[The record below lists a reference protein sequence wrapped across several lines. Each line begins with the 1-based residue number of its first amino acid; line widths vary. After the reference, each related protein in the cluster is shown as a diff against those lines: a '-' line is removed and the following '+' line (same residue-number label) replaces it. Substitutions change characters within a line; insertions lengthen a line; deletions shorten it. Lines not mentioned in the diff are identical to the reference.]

1 MAFNYADYYQL
12 NYLEST
18 GTQYINT
25 GIKTP
30 FSFGMKFELT
40 ATANSTGIC
49 GQFVNVN
56 NYRFGFEIVNGKF
69 QFGVGQSWIWK
80 ASIDTNYH
88 AVLCDLT
95 DPSDP
100 QFWDNETSYAYPTTA
115 SVNAQDFWL
124 FASNGLAN
132 KSSQKLYQFIV
143 YDENQDETHI
153 FTPAERKSDGVL
165 GLYEEV
171 NGVFYTNNGTG
182 DFVSGGR
189 VGTYYVISAG
199 VSPTGAGSVS
209 GAGTYQEGDTA
220 TLTATANA
228 GYVFSFWSD
237 GSNDNPHSFEVS
249 ENVSLY
255 AYFVSDDT
263 NIGLPSGYTALLG
276 FPSRD
281 DNVQFY
287 IDTGFYPTEQTE
299 IELNAIGVW
308 EAVGNGYPVGY
319 VFGCRNTN
327 SNTSQGQFGLYIGY
341 NGNSYFCFN
350 NQRIANV
357 VADDITLTDFN
368 FFTKKNT
375 GILNYSNIG
384 HYEFTATNQN
394 AFVSTQPIHLCGFN
408 NGGTHIDPELWSD
421 QIFIRSCRI
430 KQNGNIIRDFVPAW
444 HEAQQKFG
452 LFDMITREFYEGG
465 NISQFHYLDPY
476 IVQTADDGHG
486 TGYVYVDDLGYVSK
500 ARFFNRGAKDYWQTP
515 VYLHAEAREGYVF
528 DRWEDGNGNVLS
540 RDADFTFAVDDL
552 PKADITATAYFV
564 KKAEMD
570 FSTGFNAV
578 ILGYGTSY
586 LKYASY
592 LKVRSAEINEDAL
605 QRTTSTIELENV
617 PSSVVPNCAVF
628 VFDPK
633 NRLYYTG
640 IVKEIDGN
648 TITCREPVSIYDD
661 DIKLLPAMY
670 DAKKS
675 LTYNVYDIL
684 TNYSS
689 YSTFDQRKRG
699 MVKNVL
705 DGLTPNSERPRL
717 VLNPNG
723 DVSWSMPQITEAE
736 VVNGEDFLID
746 LFNQFGILYDASMY
760 QTEVAGL
767 KAMYMQ
773 LDPVNNLAYPRLT
786 LGDNIEVI
794 KDVSITESP
803 EEYTYLMVY
812 TENGATLRGQF
823 AVNVNGDIDE
833 YVQDEWGLTEANYK
847 ALTNCRTKVVLS
859 SDVLQTIAKQELNP
873 AVNNHKI
880 TFTLD
885 NTGMMRFENMRIGQP
900 VSFYVGSKVYDSV
913 ITAWSYTIEPNADE
927 IKSVSITLGNVR
939 TNMTSKLNMKK
950 KK

>member
-1 MAFNYADYYQL
+1 MAFNYNDYYEL
-12 NYLEST
+12 NYLESS

-30 FSFGMKFELT
+30 MTFSIRFELIT
-40 ATANSTGIC
+40 TSNNQGIFGQRVNSVSG
-49 GQFVNVN
+49 
-56 NYRFGFEIVNGKF
+56 RFGSYIANQKLRFF
-69 QFGVGQSWIWK
+69 VGNSYIWNVDV
-80 ASIDTNYH
+80 DTNLH
-88 AVLCDLT
+88 QVMCDLT

-100 QFWDNETSYAYPTTA
+100 QFRDNAVSYTYPSGA
-115 SVNAQDFWL
+115 SVNSQDFWL
-124 FASNGLAN
+124 FGCNGLSDKA
-132 KSSQKLYQFIV
+132 SQKLYWFRA
-143 YDENQDETHI
+143 YDGAGEETAI
-153 FTPAERKSDGVL
+153 FKPAERKSDGVL
-165 GLYEEV
+165 GLYEEISET
-171 NGVFYTNNGTG
+171 FYENDGTG
-182 DFVSGGR
+182 DFISGGR
-189 VGTYYVISAG
+189 VGTQYVVSVGI
-199 VSPTGAGSVS
+199 SPTGAGSVS
-209 GAGTYQEGDTA
+209 GAGTYEEGDTA

-228 GYVFSFWSD
+228 GFVFSLWSD
-237 GSNDNPHSFEVS
+237 GSNDNPHSFEVE

-287 IDTGFYPTEQTE
+287 IDTGIYPTEQTE
-299 IELNAIGVW
+299 IELNAIGVY

-350 NQRIANV
+350 NQRVANV
-357 VADDITLTDFN
+357 VADNIFLTDFN
-368 FFTKKNT
+368 FYNKKNT

-394 AFVSTQPIHLCGFN
+394 AFTSTQPIHLCGFN
-408 NGGTHIDPELWSD
+408 NGGTHIDPELWD
-421 QIFIRSCRI
+421 NAIFIRSCRI
-430 KQNGNIIRDFVPAW
+430 KQNGNIIRDFVPAY

-476 IVQTADDGHG
+476 IVQTADDGNG
-486 TGYVYVDDLGYVSK
+486 TGYVYVDDLGYVNK
-500 ARFFNRGAKDYWQTP
+500 ARFFNRGARDYWQTP

-570 FSTGFNAV
+570 FSTGFNAIV
-578 ILGYGTSY
+578 LAYGNPYKSS
-586 LKYASY
+586 ASF

-617 PSSVVPNCAVF
+617 PSSVIPNCVIY

-648 TITCREPVSIYDD
+648 TITCREPVSIFDD
-661 DIKLLPAMY
+661 DIKLLPSMY

-675 LTYNVYDIL
+675 LTKNVYDIFNDASYTDYL
-684 TNYSS
+684 WLKRHPVLFGIDGISS
-689 YSTFDQRKRG
+689 NRA
-699 MVKNVL
+699 
-705 DGLTPNSERPRL
+705 RL

-723 DVSWSMPQITEAE
+723 NVSWSMPQITEPE

-746 LFNQFGILYDASMY
+746 LFNQFGIYYYGTPTSNSSLTMRL
-760 QTEVAGL
+760 V
-767 KAMYMQ
+767 
-773 LDPVNNLAYPRLT
+773 PVNNLAYPRIT
-786 LGDNIEVI
+786 ISDNIEVI

-803 EEYTYLMVY
+803 EEYTYLLVY

-833 YVQDEWGLTEANYK
+833 DVGDPWIVYDANFK
-847 ALTNCRTKVVLS
+847 AYNNCRTKVVLS

-950 KK
+950 KR